1 MAKQCLKI
9 TVSGD
14 VQSVG
19 YRAYVKKQAEKLLI
33 EGTAQNA
40 EGGEVIIFACSSTE
54 TLDSFIDVLYKGPKE
69 ANVANVEAEPLLQQ
83 KDFRGVFR
91 VIG

>member
-9 TVSGD
+9 TVSGN

-19 YRAYVKKQAEKLLI
+19 YRAYVKQQAEKLAI

-40 EGGEVIIFACSSTE
+40 EGGVVIIFACSNTE
-54 TLDSFIDVLYKGPKE
+54 TLDSFIDVLYEGPQD
-69 ANVANVEAEPLLQQ
+69 ASVSNVVAEPLVVQ
-83 KDFRGVFR
+83 KEFRGVFR

>member
-9 TVSGD
+9 TVSGT
-14 VQSVG
+14 VHGVG
-19 YRAYVKKQAEKLLI
+19 YREYVKKQAEKLAI
-33 EGTAQNA
+33 EGTAQNL
-40 EGGEVIIFACSSTE
+40 EGGVVIIFACSSTE
-54 TLDSFIDVLYKGPKE
+54 TLDSFIDLLYDGPAE
-69 ANVANVEAEPLLQQ
+69 ANVANVVAEPMINE

>member
-9 TVSGD
+9 TVSGN
-14 VQSVG
+14 VHGVS
-19 YRAYVKKQAEKLLI
+19 YRAYVKEQAEKLKI
-33 EGTAQNA
+33 EGTAQNL
-40 EGGEVIIFACSSTE
+40 ESGEVIILVCSDSE
-54 TLDSFIDVLYKGPKE
+54 VLDDFIDVLYDGPKE
-69 ANVANVEAEPLLQQ
+69 ASVANVVAEPLGVP

>member
-9 TVSGD
+9 TVSGQ
-14 VQSVG
+14 VHGVG
-19 YRAYVKKQAEKLLI
+19 YREYVKQQAEKLAI
-33 EGTAQNA
+33 EGTAQNR
-40 EGGEVIIFACSSTE
+40 EGGEVIIFASSSTE
-54 TLDSFIDVLYKGPKE
+54 TLDSFIDVLYDGPSE
-69 ANVANVEAEPLLQQ
+69 ANVANVVAEPMINE